1 MRIEVDYLVMGS
13 GVAGLF
19 FAIQAAEHGR
29 VAVVTKRD
37 RSESNTRYAQGGIA
51 AVMDQTDSVA
61 QHARDTES
69 AGAGLCRTSVVESVI
84 AEGPA
89 VIAQL
94 VELGARFTRDTS
106 GALSLAR
113 EGGHDTARV
122 VRADDM
128 TGREVARALVAAAE
142 ALPNVS
148 LLDEHMAVDLI
159 LDERGHCCGAFIA
172 NGKTGALGT
181 IYADAT
187 LLATGGCGQV
197 FQHTTN
203 PPIANGDG
211 VAMAWRAGAEVGNME
226 FVQFHPTM
234 FHDPDGPAFLITEAL
249 RGHGAE
255 VVDERGYAFTDPLAT
270 RDIVSRAIAR
280 HMRNRGQA
288 CAYLDATG
296 CDAAETK
303 SRFPNIYQHCLE
315 RGVDITQQH
324 LPVVP
329 AAHYSCGGVCTDE
342 FGQTSVPGLYAA
354 GEVAMSGFH
363 GANRLASNS
372 LLEGLVFARRALLH
386 MGRPDGGRRKPSTVL
401 HRGAS
406 VDSTRLIA
414 LREKV
419 RRLMW
424 AEVGIERNDAGLK
437 RACAQTAAL
446 REEVEALYECHGA
459 DGELVQLRNLVTVAD
474 IIARSAR
481 WRLESRG
488 CHYNTDHAECDQ
500 VHWRCETLLA
510 GSGGLAKG
518 CRL

>member
-1 MRIEVDYLVMGS
+1 MRIDVDYLVMGS
-13 GVAGLF
+13 GIAGLF
-19 FAIQAAEHGR
+19 FAIQAAEYGR

-51 AVMDQTDSVA
+51 AVIDRADSVA
-61 QHARDTES
+61 RHARDTES
-69 AGAGLCRTSVVESVI
+69 AGAGICRTSVVESVI

-94 VELGARFTRDTS
+94 VKLGARFTRDPS

-113 EGGHDTARV
+113 EGGHDAARV

-142 ALPNVS
+142 ASPNVS

-159 LDERGHCCGAFIA
+159 LDESGHCCGAFIV
-172 NGKTGALGT
+172 NGETGVSGA
-181 IYADAT
+181 IYAGAT

-197 FQHTTN
+197 FLHTTN

-249 RGHGAE
+249 RGHGARL
-255 VVDERGYAFTDPLAT
+255 VDECGYAFTDPLAT
-270 RDIVSRAIAR
+270 RDVVSRAIAR
-280 HMRNRGQA
+280 HMRESGRT
-288 CAYLDATG
+288 CVYLDATG

-303 SRFPNIYQHCLE
+303 GRFPNIYQYCRE
-315 RGVDITQQH
+315 RGIDITEQH

-329 AAHYSCGGVCTDE
+329 AAHYSCGGVCTNE

-372 LLEGLVFARRALLH
+372 LLEGLVFAQRSLQH
-386 MGRPDGGRRKPSTVL
+386 MGYPDSRLKPSIRL
-401 HRGAS
+401 RREAS
-406 VDSTRLIA
+406 ADSMQLSA
-414 LREKV
+414 LRE
-419 RRLMW
+419 RTRQLMW
-424 AEVGIERNDAGLK
+424 AEVGIERNDVGLA
-437 RACAQTAAL
+437 RACAETGAL
-446 REEVEALYECHGA
+446 REETEELYERHGV
-459 DGELVQLRNLVTVAD
+459 DRQLVQLRNLVTVAD
-474 IIARSAR
+474 IVARSAR

-488 CHYNTDHAECDQ
+488 CHYNTDHVECDE
-500 VHWRCETLLA
+500 VHWRCETLLTD
-510 GSGGLAKG
+510 SGGLAKG

>member
-1 MRIEVDYLVMGS
+1 MRIDVDYLVMGS
-13 GVAGLF
+13 GIAGLF

-51 AVMDQTDSVA
+51 AVMDQADSVA
-61 QHARDTES
+61 RHALDTEL
-69 AGAGLCRTSVVESVI
+69 AGAGICRTSVVESVI

-94 VELGARFTRDTS
+94 VKLGARFTRDAS

-113 EGGHDTARV
+113 EGGHDAARV

-142 ALPNVS
+142 AIPNVS

-159 LDERGHCCGAFIA
+159 LDGSGHCCGAFIV
-172 NGKTGALGT
+172 NGETGVSGS
-181 IYADAT
+181 IYAGAT

-197 FQHTTN
+197 FLHTTN

-249 RGHGAE
+249 RGHGARLL
-255 VVDERGYAFTDPLAT
+255 DECGYDFTDPLAT
-270 RDIVSRAIAR
+270 RDVVSRAIAR
-280 HMRNRGQA
+280 HMRESGQT
-288 CAYLDATG
+288 CVYLDATG

-303 SRFPNIYQHCLE
+303 SRFPNIYQYCRE
-315 RGVDITQQH
+315 RRVDITEQH

-329 AAHYSCGGVCTDE
+329 AAHYSCGGVCTNE

-372 LLEGLVFARRALLH
+372 LLEGLVFAQRALQH
-386 MGRPDGGRRKPSTVL
+386 MGYPNSRLKPSTGL
-401 HRGAS
+401 RRRAS
-406 VDSTRLIA
+406 ADSTHLSA
-414 LREKV
+414 LREQT
-419 RRLMW
+419 RQLMW
-424 AEVGIERNDAGLK
+424 AEVGIERNDAGLA
-437 RACAQTAAL
+437 RACVETEAL
-446 REEVEALYECHGA
+446 REEVEALYERHGV
-459 DGELVQLRNLVTVAD
+459 DEQLVQLRNLVTVAD
-474 IIARSAR
+474 IVARSAR

-488 CHYNTDHAECDQ
+488 CHYNTDHVECDE
-500 VHWRCETLLA
+500 VHWRCETLLTD
-510 GSGGLAKG
+510 SGGLAKG

>member
-13 GVAGLF
+13 GIAGLF
-19 FAIQAAEHGR
+19 FAIQAAECGR

-51 AVMDQTDSVA
+51 AVMDQIDSVA
-61 QHARDTES
+61 RHARDTEL
-69 AGAGLCRTSVVESVI
+69 AGAGICRTSVVESVI

-89 VIAQL
+89 VIDQL
-94 VELGARFTRDTS
+94 VKLGARFTRDAS

-113 EGGHDTARV
+113 EGGHGVARV

-128 TGREVARALVAAAE
+128 TGLEVARALVAAAE

-159 LDERGHCCGAFIA
+159 LDESGHCCGAFVV
-172 NGKTGALGT
+172 NGETGTSGA
-181 IYADAT
+181 IYAGAT

-197 FQHTTN
+197 FLHTTN
-203 PPIANGDG
+203 PSIANGDG

-249 RGHGAE
+249 RGHGAIL
-255 VVDERGYAFTDPLAT
+255 VDECGYAFTDPLAT

-280 HMRNRGQA
+280 HMREGGRT
-288 CAYLDATG
+288 CVYLDATG
-296 CDAAETK
+296 CNAAETIN
-303 SRFPNIYQHCLE
+303 RFPNIHQYCRE
-315 RGVDITQQH
+315 RGFDITEQR

-329 AAHYSCGGVCTDE
+329 AAHYSCGGVCTNE

-372 LLEGLVFARRALLH
+372 LLEGLVFAQRALRH
-386 MGRPDGGRRKPSTVL
+386 MGYPESRLKPAGEL
-401 HRGAS
+401 RRGAS
-406 VDSTRLIA
+406 ADSMQLSA
-414 LREKV
+414 LRE
-419 RRLMW
+419 RTRQLMW
-424 AEVGIERNDAGLK
+424 EEVGIERNNAGLI
-437 RACAQTAAL
+437 RACAETGAL
-446 REEVEALYECHGA
+446 CEEVEALYERHGV
-459 DGELVQLRNLVTVAD
+459 DGQIVQLRNLVTVAN
-474 IIARSAR
+474 IVARSAR

-488 CHYNTDHAECDQ
+488 CHYNTDHVECDE
-500 VHWRCETLLA
+500 VHWRCETLLTD
-510 GSGGLAKG
+510 SGGLAKG